1 MNELSTPILDQ
12 PFFAQAFGKG
22 LAYDWQSLLVP
33 DLNYTEPAP
42 VLELVN
48 A

>member
-1 MNELSTPILDQ
+1 MNELSTLILDQ
-12 PFFAQAFGKG
+12 PTVGRAFGKG
-22 LAYDWQSLLVP
+22 LAYDWQSLLASVI
-33 DLNYTEPAP
+33 NYTETAP